1 MIVHTDSLTLFVF
14 TDEHVEVYF
23 HNVKDDQEPGWYDG
37 RVTKTRAFGTQ
48 IEVFF
53 EEENAASWLTIKDE
67 QIRYPR
73 FPDIEGDSDEG
84 GGAVNA
90 SDDEGDFN

>member
-37 RVTKTRAFGTQ
+37 RVTQTRAFGT
-48 IEVFF
+48 
-53 EEENAASWLTIKDE
+53 
-67 QIRYPR
+67 
-73 FPDIEGDSDEG
+73 
-84 GGAVNA
+84 
-90 SDDEGDFN
+90 